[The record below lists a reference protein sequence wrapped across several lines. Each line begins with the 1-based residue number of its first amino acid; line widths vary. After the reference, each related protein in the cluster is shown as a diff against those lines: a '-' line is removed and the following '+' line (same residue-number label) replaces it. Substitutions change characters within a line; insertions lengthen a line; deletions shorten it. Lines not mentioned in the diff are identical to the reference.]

1 MRIAIMP
8 RLLAIYTY
16 IYMYVWVFGIIR
28 HSPLSWH
35 LPDRFHEIEPQ
46 MGVMELLQPT
56 QLARKVLGPPRS
68 TVPYPLLREN
78 TLVLSDRLVLR
89 RLRGRMELQ
98 VRVGDVYPNQVPYT
112 SLLDTRIC
120 VSTILQHSQVN
131 RVLISGILHKNQLCN
146 ICTVL

>member
-1 MRIAIMP
+1 MSPTSQRIRSDVKSIVIYLDLTHVIAVLSHGHSHHALIDADIHKLIHVYVYVIMQ
-8 RLLAIYTY
+8 YSS
-16 IYMYVWVFGIIR
+16 V
-28 HSPLSWH
+28 SWH

-46 MGVMELLQPT
+46 MGVLELLQPT

-112 SLLDTRIC
+112 SLRKTRI
-120 VSTILQHSQVN
+120 
-131 RVLISGILHKNQLCN
+131 
-146 ICTVL
+146 